1 VARTRYLAD
10 TSVFARLTRPSVT
23 AALAPLAAGGQVALC
38 SPVMFELGYS
48 ARNPNDYRALVDG
61 LSAFPPV
68 PVTDADHRRA
78 SEVQGALAVRSR
90 HRAISLVDGLV
101 AAVAESRDLIVL
113 HYDSDF
119 ELVAEVTGQVQEW
132 VVPRGTAD

>member
-1 VARTRYLAD
+1 MARTRYLAD
-10 TSVFARLTRPSVT
+10 TSVFARLTKPSVT
-23 AALAPLAAGGQVALC
+23 AAFAPLAAGGQVALC

-48 ARNPNDYRALVDG
+48 ARNPNDYRELVDR
-61 LSAFPPV
+61 LSSFPPV

-78 SEVQGALAVRSR
+78 CEVQGALAARGQ

-119 ELVAEVTGQVQEW
+119 ELVAEVTGQETEW
-132 VVPRGTAD
+132 VVSRGSVD

>member
-1 VARTRYLAD
+1 MARTRYLAD
-10 TSVFARLTRPSVT
+10 TSVFARLTKPSVM
-23 AALAPLAAGGQVALC
+23 AAFAPLAAGGQVALC

-48 ARNPNDYRALVDG
+48 ARNPNDYRELVDR
-61 LSAFPPV
+61 LSSFPPV

-78 SEVQGALAVRSR
+78 CEIQGALAARSR

-101 AAVAESRDLIVL
+101 AAVAEARDLIVL

-119 ELVAEVTGQVQEW
+119 EVVVEVTGQETEW
-132 VVPRGTAD
+132 VVPRGSVD

>member
-1 VARTRYLAD
+1 MERTRYLAD
-10 TSVFARLTRPSVT
+10 TSVFARLTKPSVT
-23 AALAPLAAGGQVALC
+23 AAFAPLTAGGQVALC

-78 SEVQGALAVRSR
+78 SEVQGALATSGQ

-101 AAVAESRDLIVL
+101 AAIAEARDLIVL

-119 ELVAEVTGQVQEW
+119 ELVAEVTGQETEW
-132 VVPRGTAD
+132 VVPRGSVD